1 LKLTFEIVTLVLLKI
16 EVFWDVNLCC
26 WAGSSWC
33 LTAYL

>member
-1 LKLTFEIVTLVLLKI
+1 LKLTFEIVTVVLQKI

-26 WAGSSWC
+26 WTSSSWC